1 MTDRNITLREGDALA
16 SMISG
21 MESRIDHLE
30 HAQEEVRDIKR
41 ELSTLRLELKSMVI
55 EAAHDL
61 RDDTGFLVP
70 YWKSGAEAVAEHWW
84 GKLSKK
90 GMALLVGACAIAL
103 LIWFGS
109 LGIVFKKP

>member
-1 MTDRNITLREGDALA
+1 MTDRNITLKEGDALA
-16 SMISG
+16 QMMSG
-21 MESRIDHLE
+21 MEERIEHLE
-30 HAQEEVRDIKR
+30 AERETVRDLKR
-41 ELSTLRLELKSMVI
+41 EVATLRLELKSMII

-61 RDDTGFLVP
+61 RDDSNFSVP
-70 YWKSGAEAVAEHWW
+70 YWKDGADAVADHWW

-90 GMALLVGACAIAL
+90 GMALLVGACAIAI